1 MNVKEL
7 TKDQK
12 SELKIT
18 YLQELLDEVKENRN
32 PSYGEMYE
40 INNIIPDKD
49 LYERYKD
56 VEFENDDF
64 FCTAN
69 QD

>member
-7 TKDQK
+7 TKEQK

-18 YLQELLDEVKENRN
+18 YLQELLDEAKENRN

-40 INNIIPDKD
+40 INNIIPDED

>member
-12 SELKIT
+12 TELKIT
-18 YLQELLDEVKENRN
+18 YLQELLDEAKENRN
-32 PSYGEMYE
+32 PSYGEIYE
-40 INNIIPDKD
+40 INNIISDED
-49 LYERYKD
+49 IFERYKNI
-56 VEFENDDF
+56 EFENDDF

-69 QD
+69 